1 VDAQAKQRSG
11 FNALNSEERREERAN
26 SMLGHLS
33 STARQMVAFGVAPPE
48 ARRFVDR
55 MGLHFQLTVEQLE
68 MIKGAAFAV

>member
-1 VDAQAKQRSG
+1 
-11 FNALNSEERREERAN
+11 
-26 SMLGHLS
+26 MLGHLS